1 MTSICLGLCRHLVLK
16 ATDNFYYFDIKYNV
30 KLEIQKQFFLQHN
43 MERMIFKL
51 LDHRGIL
58 FKILQFEGK
67 KCTFGPIHSSSVW
80 RNKSLTL
87 TLIHRAIEAYV
98 GPEVLF
104 RKSVKICFFNKKGNG
119 TKWKCWW
126 LIVIFLMSLGRE
138 GCDHPRQPTPVQD
151 PWLVLEQT
159 EGREGRQVQ
168 PGNGQQL
175 GQQAPWGFG
184 TSQEDQGTQRTPTL
198 LGVSWWWHWSKC
210 FKVN

>member
-98 GPEVLF
+98 GPWDLKFYLERASKFVSL
-104 RKSVKICFFNKKGNG
+104 IKKETVQNGNVDG
-119 TKWKCWW
+119 W
-126 LIVIFLMSLGRE
+126 
-138 GCDHPRQPTPVQD
+138 
-151 PWLVLEQT
+151 
-159 EGREGRQVQ
+159 
-168 PGNGQQL
+168 
-175 GQQAPWGFG
+175 
-184 TSQEDQGTQRTPTL
+184 
-198 LGVSWWWHWSKC
+198 
-210 FKVN
+210 